1 MIKVVGG
8 VKEVKNY
15 LHKMFNIQELKI
27 KYYKVQVNNHQKN
40 NQAKNKNNLEPNK
53 FKGKEHQIKCL
64 ENLFK
69 VDQDIDRQI

>member
-1 MIKVVGG
+1 MIRAVGE
-8 VKEVKNY
+8 VKRVKNY

-40 NQAKNKNNLEPNK
+40 NQAKNKNNQEPNK
-53 FKGKEHQIKCL
+53 FKDKEHQTKCL